1 MEADTDYMN
10 KMSIDLEN
18 GMGFVV
24 SNWGGDASWLWKD
37 RCSGDCNWPKLSVSN
52 ISIKTGLAPPTPPT
66 PTPYDPSEFA
76 FGDACATGTSDDCA
90 VQTSFCSDATHC
102 RWSWSLTDPQKWDG
116 KTAHCRCDGASV
128 IDPKDFDFGDPCDS
142 KSSDDCGVMNCPS
155 VDHCRWSWSKTDPEK
170 WSGKTAH
177 CRCDEN

>member
-1 MEADTDYMN
+1 MMASTRSSESGAEQLLFHTINTDEPFHAKIEFYESHVQTTLTQDDRSQIMEADTDYMN

-66 PTPYDPSEFA
+66 D
-76 FGDACATGTSDDCA
+76 
-90 VQTSFCSDATHC
+90 
-102 RWSWSLTDPQKWDG
+102 RK
-116 KTAHCRCDGASV
+116 SV
-128 IDPKDFDFGDPCDS
+128 
-142 KSSDDCGVMNCPS
+142 V
-155 VDHCRWSWSKTDPEK
+155 
-170 WSGKTAH
+170 
-177 CRCDEN
+177 